1 MTHDHGVYSTHC
13 SNGVCA
19 VFDGFDPNSTAYLV
33 EKSHP
38 SIYLAFPII
47 QDVVFDFI
55 ISIPP
60 PHLQLPLLKH
70 CVDNKVP
77 SFLYLPMH
85 ILNTYTIDK
94 AKSRLIL
101 YITGDHAW
109 FVSNFNVKLFGGGGF
124 FELAILN

>member
-1 MTHDHGVYSTHC
+1 MTHDHVVYSTHC

-38 SIYLAFPII
+38 SIYLTFPII

-70 CVDNKVP
+70 CIDNKVP

-94 AKSRLIL
+94 AKSFSTLQATMPGLFQISMSSFS
-101 YITGDHAW
+101 AEA
-109 FVSNFNVKLFGGGGF
+109 VSSN
-124 FELAILN
+124 